1 MAPYPHELHA
11 GAEVYSA
18 DGHKLGELQR
28 VVLRRSDLSVTHIVI
43 DIGFLRSGRSIW
55 EGGFGL
61 DYDRIVP
68 VQQVQSY
75 GHDRIDLVL
84 TAEAFKDAPEYTVES
99 FEPPQD
105 LSPDEFDIPDVANRL
120 QGIAALIGSTPNVW
134 LVEKLQQPEGSVEV
148 IEGAD
153 VWRRDPHEK
162 LGDVSRV
169 ILDEVSG
176 AARALVIKRGALLK
190 HEVVLPMRYVVELAD
205 GVVRVDIEDEALDQL
220 RKYED

>member
-1 MAPYPHELHA
+1 MALYPQELHA
-11 GAEVYSA
+11 GADVFSA

-68 VQQVQSY
+68 VQQVGSY

-205 GVVRVDIEDEALDQL
+205 GVVRVDIEDEALGQL